1 MWQSGPGLGIL
12 FCPWVCCVVS
22 ALRKGCLVGS
32 EFKAVCVKLS
42 LMLSS
47 MSTFRCIILT
57 IPQSS
62 NASHALASVEERFMM
77 CDEAAILRDIVADL
91 SKS

>member
-1 MWQSGPGLGIL
+1 MVLAWGYFFALGFVVLLVHSG
-12 FCPWVCCVVS
+12 
-22 ALRKGCLVGS
+22 KGCLVGS